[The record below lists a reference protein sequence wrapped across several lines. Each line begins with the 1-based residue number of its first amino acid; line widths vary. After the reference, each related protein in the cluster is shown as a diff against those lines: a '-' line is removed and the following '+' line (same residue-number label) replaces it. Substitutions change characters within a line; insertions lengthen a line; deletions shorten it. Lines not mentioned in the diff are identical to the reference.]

1 MTASGRALAD
11 RARRG
16 CGNRKPRRRRSR
28 TAKDLRSVDAL
39 GDAGHGKVESRGS
52 PHCAG
57 RNIVAWG
64 RANGLARY
72 RCKSCGRTFGVA
84 TKNLPNS
91 LGWRCALEAWGDQAA
106 PQNWIPGAMA
116 MGPYQWLTQ

>member
-1 MTASGRALAD
+1 
-11 RARRG
+11 
-16 CGNRKPRRRRSR
+16 
-28 TAKDLRSVDAL
+28 
-39 GDAGHGKVESRGS
+39 
-52 PHCAG
+52 
-57 RNIVAWG
+57 
-64 RANGLARY
+64 ANGLARY